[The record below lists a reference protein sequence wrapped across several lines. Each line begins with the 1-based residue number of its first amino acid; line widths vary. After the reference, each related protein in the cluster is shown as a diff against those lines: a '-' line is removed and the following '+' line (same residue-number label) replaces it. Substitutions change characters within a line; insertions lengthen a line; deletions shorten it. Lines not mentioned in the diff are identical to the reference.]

1 MNGQEFAKYI
11 DLEGGLARVRG
22 NQKLY
27 TRMLQMFLDSKELGA
42 FVEAVAAGDN
52 AHAAEVI
59 HGIKG
64 MTGNLS
70 LTAVFE
76 TSMALMNSLR
86 NGVLEEDMLTAY
98 REALEVTKRLVKEFI
113 EQPQ

>member
-1 MNGQEFAKYI
+1 MNDQEFAKYI
-11 DLEGGLARVRG
+11 DLEGGLARIRG

-27 TRMLQMFLDSKELGA
+27 ARMLQMFLDSKELGA
-42 FVEAVAAGDN
+42 FEEAIAAGDN

-70 LTAVFE
+70 LTAAFE

-86 NGVLEEDMLTAY
+86 NGVLDDDMLAEY
-98 REALEVTKRLVKEFI
+98 REAIDVTKRLVKEYL
-113 EQPQ
+113 EQQQ